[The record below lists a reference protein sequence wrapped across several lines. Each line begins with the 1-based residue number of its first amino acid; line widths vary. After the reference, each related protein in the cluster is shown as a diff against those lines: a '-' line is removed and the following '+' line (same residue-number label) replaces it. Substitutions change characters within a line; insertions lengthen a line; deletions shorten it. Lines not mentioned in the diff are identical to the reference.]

1 MTSRLSQFTHRIV
14 SRPILT
20 VFSLILMAGT
30 ALAQQPTP
38 GTNVPDVRL
47 EERERQN
54 REMQL
59 RNAGGLGA
67 AVTGVN
73 QQRLR
78 ASIDQVKQDFKR
90 IQIIRNEMIDYLLA
104 NKPLDYKRVAEQSGE
119 INKRTVRLKEFLMQP
134 IPEEKGKEQKNQAEL
149 NNDEIKGALVKLC
162 NLIFS
167 FTENP
172 ILKTPGTVDV
182 QQSARAGRDLLSIIE
197 ISGAIKKTAERL
209 KQESK

>member
-1 MTSRLSQFTHRIV
+1 MMNHLSRFIHSIV
-14 SRPILT
+14 CCLVLAIS
-20 VFSLILMAGT
+20 SLILMAGT
-30 ALAQQPTP
+30 VLAQQPTP

-54 REMQL
+54 RELQL

-67 AVTGVN
+67 AVTGLN

-78 ASIDQVKQDFKR
+78 ASIDQVKQDFRR

-104 NKPLDYKRVAEQSGE
+104 NKPLDYKHVAEQSGE
-119 INKRTVRLKEFLMQP
+119 INKRTVRLKAFLMQP
-134 IPEEKGKEQKNQAEL
+134 TPDEKEKEQKNQAEL
-149 NNDEIKGALVKLC
+149 NNDEIKGALIKLC

-172 ILKTPGTVDV
+172 ILKNPGTVDV
-182 QQSARAGRDLLSIIE
+182 QQSAKAGRDLLGIVE
-197 ISGAIKKTAERL
+197 ISSTIKKSAERL
-209 KQESK
+209 KQSSK

>member
-1 MTSRLSQFTHRIV
+1 MTSRPSQFIGNIISCLV
-14 SRPILT
+14 VT
-20 VFSLILMAGT
+20 VFSLVLMASSV
-30 ALAQQPTP
+30 LAQQPTP
-38 GTNVPDVRL
+38 GTSVPDVRL

-134 IPEEKGKEQKNQAEL
+134 IPDEKGKEQKNQAEL

-209 KQESK
+209 KQ